1 MNRQQR
7 RIGEKAMRSA
17 KVQKQVKTQMDHWTE
32 IRRLKAEYDRLP
44 AEQKAE
50 QKPVYAAE
58 IDSHLTAIYEG
69 EVETVN

>member
-7 RIGEKAMRSA
+7 RAGEKAMRSA
-17 KVQKQVKTQMDHWTE
+17 KVQQQIKTQTDHWVE

-44 AEQKAE
+44 ADERAE

-58 IDSHLTAIYEG
+58 IDRHLAAIHE
-69 EVETVN
+69 EEAETTN